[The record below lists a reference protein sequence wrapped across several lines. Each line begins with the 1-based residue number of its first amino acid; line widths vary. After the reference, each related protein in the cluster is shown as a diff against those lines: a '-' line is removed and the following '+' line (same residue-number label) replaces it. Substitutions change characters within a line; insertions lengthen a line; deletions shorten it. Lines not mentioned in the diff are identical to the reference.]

1 MITDYM
7 VSFSNG
13 TGGNFLTSL
22 IERTVLGDKANYE
35 AIKLGQF
42 NDAHFSGKSRNFK
55 QNQIIP
61 SKIGDMKEGFLSCVK
76 IDPNAPAFI
85 PGHLYWPDV
94 QFSAW
99 PNSKLAVITHT
110 EQDALDISISGFFKT
125 EMTVRQ
131 WHTSDG
137 SRWMTSV
144 PPGDLGFNQNNII
157 FDSIRRKHPHELTRK
172 ELSIAVRVRVAM
184 VLSAGFHLIEPID
197 DPRIAYIQW
206 RDLITKPDVVVDFLR
221 DLTGCEPNAN
231 VLRDIGLYQAKQAE
245 FLQGVRDDLSL

>member
-1 MITDYM
+1 
-7 VSFSNG
+7 
-13 TGGNFLTSL
+13 
-22 IERTVLGDKANYE
+22 
-35 AIKLGQF
+35 
-42 NDAHFSGKSRNFK
+42 
-55 QNQIIP
+55 
-61 SKIGDMKEGFLSCVK
+61 MKEGFLSCVK

-221 DLTGCEPNAN
+221 GLTGLEPNAN